1 MIIFQRVLLVV
12 GLDLDDLV
20 HSYRPTLLWLRG
32 HAAVKNLQSSRM
44 SNFAETLVAG
54 VSSHLYQTF
63 IAN

>member
-1 MIIFQRVLLVV
+1 MVGCGGTQTTRITDGADRVI
-12 GLDLDDLV
+12 G
-20 HSYRPTLLWLRG
+20 SNRG

-44 SNFAETLVAG
+44 SNFAETLVAR